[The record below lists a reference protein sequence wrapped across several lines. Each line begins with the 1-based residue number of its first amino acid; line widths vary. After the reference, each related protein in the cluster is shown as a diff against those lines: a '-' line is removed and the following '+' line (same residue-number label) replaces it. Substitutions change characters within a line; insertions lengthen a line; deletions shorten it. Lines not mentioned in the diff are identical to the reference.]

1 MHMYKTDKGKELR
14 NSILF
19 LYIYIYKIDKGEE
32 LIHYL
37 FSIYIKGVVR
47 ASQTSKMELFAKTF
61 ARLKLLTIFSK
72 SSIVD
77 V

>member
-32 LIHYL
+32 LTHYL
-37 FSIYIKGVVR
+37 IKGVVR

-61 ARLKLLTIFSK
+61 ARLKSLTIFSK